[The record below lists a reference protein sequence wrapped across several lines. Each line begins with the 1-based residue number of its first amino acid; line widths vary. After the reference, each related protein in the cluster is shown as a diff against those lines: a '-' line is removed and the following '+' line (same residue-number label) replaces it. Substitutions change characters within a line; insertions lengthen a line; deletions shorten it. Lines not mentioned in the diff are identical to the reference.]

1 VTPPATTVS
10 FSTPPTDAEIQ
21 RARVFAEPLVRIVS
35 PTMKPT
41 EDRIAENRDLGEVI
55 LRFSG
60 RGDAN
65 QIGEFTEFLKRYPT
79 SEWRIAVLTN
89 IGIVER
95 QTGYFTRALSH
106 WEEAWALGSKVQKP
120 TREAKAVID
129 RCAAELAELNSRLGR
144 YERLETL
151 LPELASRP
159 MDGTAA
165 TKVGW
170 AREGFSTM
178 KHEPE
183 RAFLCGPL
191 SIRSIR
197 LLTSPKAF
205 GDEKIEALKST
216 MKGTSLAQ
224 VKGLSDQ
231 LKMGYQSAFRE
242 PGAPVVFPAV
252 VHWKAG
258 HFAALVGKTETPFG
272 TRYHF
277 QDPTFG
283 DDFWVSQAAM
293 DAEASGYCLIPAGK
307 LSTGWRTVKTDE
319 AGTVWGKGV
328 VSGYDPNGFSCQF
341 DLKAKSGG
349 GCSSCGGQ
357 SPMMA
362 SYNFHAML
370 VSLNIND
377 TPVGYAPPVGP
388 AVYGSVTYNQFESIQ
403 PQSPQYGNFGPNW
416 TYQWLSFI
424 EDTPNN
430 PAAGGRVYLRGGGG
444 EKFSNYNSTTQLYDS
459 QIFSQSSLKLVAD
472 NSTQTVYER
481 TLPDGSVETYGLRDL
496 NTSPRRVFLTKVTDP
511 QGNAVELNYDSQF
524 RLTSI
529 KDAGDRYTTFS
540 YELSGDPL
548 KITKITD
555 PFNRQAVFTYTDGKL
570 TKITDTVGIESA
582 FTYSTIST
590 EGAGFI
596 KTLTTPYGT
605 TTFETGVTN
614 TNNLPSRYLEATD
627 PLGQKERLEFKSQA
641 IPTGLGSEAPSLGN
655 YFFDGTYIDYRNT
668 FYWDKSIYN
677 QSFKDQQNPD
687 YTKARIFHWQHS
699 PDYPQVLSRLLE
711 SSRNPLEYRQ
721 FYVYQGQQQPY
732 YQIGITNATPAVVVK
747 KMDDGT
753 TWATQN
759 TYNPR
764 GKVTKA
770 IDPVGR
776 ETVYEYSSDG
786 IDLLTMKQ
794 RVNTTTPAQY
804 ETLATYTY
812 NSQHL
817 PLTMTDAAGKTTTN
831 TYNAKG
837 QILTVTNAKNETTT
851 YAYNA
856 EGYLVSVTGAQAGA
870 TTTYDYRLDTNGKVL
885 YGTVWKVTDSD
896 GYVVATD
903 YDNFDRPIKMTY
915 PDATYREM
923 SYVRPSDSKVTL
935 SVWSVRDRQGRI
947 TNTVYDA
954 LGRVT
959 SVTDP
964 QNRTTIFGWCICNG
978 LYKMT
983 DARGQETIWNRDV
996 QGRVTSKVLQDGAT
1010 TNFVYEASTGRLKS
1024 VTDPRGQRTNYVYFK
1039 DNNLQ
1044 QVSYTNTAGQPLNP
1058 VTPTVTYA
1066 YDQFYN
1072 RMTSMT
1078 DGIGATNYA
1087 YHPVSTAQLGA
1098 GQLAS
1103 VDGPLVND
1111 TISFTYDELGRRL
1124 TRSIGPSGNVS
1135 TMSYDSLGRF
1145 TSWSNPLG
1153 TFTPTFDGVTRRLLQ
1168 IQYPNG
1174 QKVQLTYASNL
1185 GDRRLLTIHNK
1196 DGANATISKF
1206 DYTFAPEGN
1215 ITTWT
1220 RQAGSATPQTE
1231 TFTHDNAD
1239 QLVGAVLKEGAT
1251 TVRQTGYAYD
1261 LAGNRTQESLTVG
1274 NGFPQTTD
1282 YQNVEWDAA
1291 SRITAVV
1298 KGTRRSEFSYDGLG
1312 RRVRIVE
1319 KQGSTVVSDKRY
1331 IWDDGGIC
1339 EERDGSSSGN
1349 VLKRYLG
1356 WGVQEGTTN
1365 YFFSADQL
1373 SSIREVTDTNG
1384 NVVSRFDYDLWGRQS
1399 QVSGTYKPDWGFAG
1413 TFLHQ
1418 VSGLGLTRYR
1428 AYDPNLGRWLS
1439 RDPIGIKGGF
1449 NLYTYVRNKPITFV
1463 DPEGLLEETISCF
1476 LTTILASAA
1485 ASALGGCIAGGLVGS
1500 LGLAGGPV
1508 GLATIGGG
1516 CVAGALAGAE
1526 IGAAGGLLL
1535 AAAICPSPNPT
1546 CPTPDNVVPREREEE
1561 KTIED
1566 VIPQKPPMRCWKK
1579 ETRFPNRRDG
1589 KWVCVYLC
1597 PNGQEI
1603 TRPPLSPGWN
1613 GTCRPWVDV

>member
-1 VTPPATTVS
+1 MSRGAKS
-10 FSTPPTDAEIQ
+10 
-21 RARVFAEPLVRIVS
+21 ARR
-35 PTMKPT
+35 
-41 EDRIAENRDLGEVI
+41 
-55 LRFSG
+55 SG
-60 RGDAN
+60 PS
-65 QIGEFTEFLKRYPT
+65 Q
-79 SEWRIAVLTN
+79 
-89 IGIVER
+89 
-95 QTGYFTRALSH
+95 
-106 WEEAWALGSKVQKP
+106 
-120 TREAKAVID
+120 
-129 RCAAELAELNSRLGR
+129 LA
-144 YERLETL
+144 
-151 LPELASRP
+151 
-159 MDGTAA
+159 
-165 TKVGW
+165 
-170 AREGFSTM
+170 
-178 KHEPE
+178 
-183 RAFLCGPL
+183 
-191 SIRSIR
+191 II
-197 LLTSPKAF
+197 
-205 GDEKIEALKST
+205 
-216 MKGTSLAQ
+216 KGTSLAQ

-231 LKMGYQSAFRE
+231 LKMGFQAAFRA
-242 PGAPVVFPAV
+242 PGSTVVFPAV

-258 HFAALVGKTETPFG
+258 HFAALVGKTESPFG

-283 DDFWVSQAAM
+283 DDFWVSQDAM

-341 DLKAKSGG
+341 DLKAQPGG

-357 SPMMA
+357 SKKMA
-362 SYNFHAML
+362 SYSFHAML

-416 TYQWLSFI
+416 TYQWLAFI
-424 EDTPNN
+424 EDTPGN
-430 PAAGGRVYLRGGGG
+430 PAEGGRVYLRGGGG
-444 EKFSNYNSTTQLYDS
+444 EKFGNYNSSTQLFDP
-459 QIFSQSSLKLVAD
+459 QIFSQSSLKLVTD
-472 NSTQTVYER
+472 NSTQTIYER
-481 TLPDGSVETYGLRDL
+481 TLADGTVETYGLRDL
-496 NTSPRRVFLTKVTDP
+496 SIVKPRLVFLTKVTDP

-555 PFNRQAVFTYTDGKL
+555 PFNRQAAFTYTDGKL
-570 TKITDTVGIESA
+570 TKITDTLGIESA

-590 EGAGFI
+590 EGTGFI

-605 TTFETGVTN
+605 TTFATGVTD

-668 FYWDKSIYN
+668 FYWDKSIYQ
-677 QSFKDQQNPD
+677 QSFANQQNPD

-732 YQIGITNATPAVVVK
+732 YQVGITNATPAVVVK

-759 TYNPR
+759 EYNVR
-764 GKVTKA
+764 GKVTKT

-776 ETVYEYSSDG
+776 ETVFEYSSDG
-786 IDLLTMKQ
+786 INLLAVKQ

-812 NSQHL
+812 NSQRL

-831 TYNAKG
+831 TYNTKG

-856 EGYLVSVTGAQAGA
+856 EGYLLSVTGAQTGA
-870 TTTYDYRLDTNGKVL
+870 TTTYEYRLDTNGKVL

-935 SVWSVRDRQGRI
+935 SVWSARDRQGRI
-947 TNTVYDA
+947 TSTVYDA

-964 QNRTTIFGWCICNG
+964 QNRTTIVGWCICNG

-1010 TNFVYEASTGRLKS
+1010 TNYVYEASTGRLKS
-1024 VTDPRGQRTNYVYFK
+1024 VTDPRNQRTNYVYFK

-1078 DGIGATNYA
+1078 DGIGTTNYA
-1087 YHPVSTAQLGA
+1087 YHPVSTTQLGA
-1098 GQLAS
+1098 GKLAS

-1111 TISFTYDELGRRL
+1111 TISYTYDELGRTL
-1124 TRSIGPSGNVS
+1124 SRSIGSSGNVQ
-1135 TMSYDSLGRF
+1135 TVAYDNLGRT
-1145 TSWSNPLG
+1145 TSVTNALG
-1153 TFTPTFDGVTRRLLQ
+1153 TFTPSYDGVTGRVLQ
-1168 IQYPNG
+1168 VLYPNS
-1174 QKVQLTYASNL
+1174 QKVQMTYDNNG

-1206 DYTFAPEGN
+1206 DYTYAPEGN

-1220 RQAGSATPQTE
+1220 RQAGSAAAQTE
-1231 TFTHDNAD
+1231 TFTYDNAD
-1239 QLVGAVLKEGAT
+1239 QLIGAVLKEGTT

-1261 LAGNRTQESLTVG
+1261 LAGNRTQESLTAG
-1274 NGFPQTTD
+1274 TGFPQTTD
-1282 YQNVEWDAA
+1282 YQTIEWDAA
-1291 SRITAVV
+1291 SRIAAIV
-1298 KGTRRSEFSYDGLG
+1298 KGNRRSEFSYDGKG

-1319 KQGSTVVSDKRY
+1319 KQNNVVTSDKRY
-1331 IWDDGGIC
+1331 IWGGPEIG
-1339 EERDGSSSGN
+1339 EEREGGNSGTIVKRFFSSG
-1349 VLKRYLG
+1349 VEEGAEKLFFLKDHLG
-1356 WGVQEGTTN
+1356 
-1365 YFFSADQL
+1365 
-1373 SSIREVTDTNG
+1373 SIREVLNASG
-1384 NVVSRFDYDLWGRQS
+1384 NLISRFDYDNWGRKTQTLGS
-1399 QVSGTYKPDWGFAG
+1399 YSPDFGY
-1413 TFLHQ
+1413 
-1418 VSGLGLTRYR
+1418 SGLFYHKVTGLNLTFYR
-1428 AYDPNLGRWLS
+1428 GKDPDLGVWIS
-1439 RDPIGIKGGF
+1439 RDPLGEVDGP
-1449 NLYTYVRNKPITFV
+1449 NLYRYCRNNPIKYVDISGGTPLGAIGTAGVLYGVIAAIVVGYSNDDLKRFENNDKKQHC
-1463 DPEGLLEETISCF
+1463 LISCR
-1476 LTTILASAA
+1476 LNRATLGLMPGVTLGAG
-1485 ASALGGCIAGGLVGS
+1485 ALHEL
-1500 LGLAGGPV
+1500 LFGLAG
-1508 GLATIGGG
+1508 
-1516 CVAGALAGAE
+1516 
-1526 IGAAGGLLL
+1526 
-1535 AAAICPSPNPT
+1535 SPPDGEDMDANLRGVENSYLFLQWKSYYPT
-1546 CPTPDNVVPREREEE
+1546 YKSCYDLCDTCDL
-1561 KTIED
+1561 
-1566 VIPQKPPMRCWKK
+1566 PP
-1579 ETRFPNRRDG
+1579 P
-1589 KWVCVYLC
+1589 
-1597 PNGQEI
+1597 
-1603 TRPPLSPGWN
+1603 TRPYSENLDLDNLNDGIRRRH
-1613 GTCRPWVDV
+1613 GMI